1 MSRIENFDDYRALV
15 DVVRMHDYRYF
26 VLNNPTI
33 SDEEYDAMYFAL
45 QEYEEQHADEILPDS
60 PTQQCYSENGNG
72 KRAIERKTFTYDHNI
87 FALGGGT
94 KGAKGAKGAKF

>member
-1 MSRIENFDDYRALV
+1 MNKIENFDEYRALV

-26 VLNNPTI
+26 WLNNPTI

-60 PTQQCYSENGNG
+60 PPPRCHSANGND
-72 KRAIERKTFTYDHNI
+72 KRTVAHRTAY
-87 FALGGGT
+87 L
-94 KGAKGAKGAKF
+94 

>member
-1 MSRIENFDDYRALV
+1 MDKLVSLALSR
-15 DVVRMHDYRYF
+15 
-26 VLNNPTI
+26 
-33 SDEEYDAMYFAL
+33 
-45 QEYEEQHADEILPDS
+45 
-60 PTQQCYSENGNG
+60 